1 MSRVRERVDH
11 AAQLLRLAIRNIQRQ
26 RTRTAITLGAI
37 AFGVIGLVL
46 SGGFVQDTFIQL
58 GEAVIHSQSG
68 HLQIARSGFF
78 TLGSR
83 KPEEYFIADPVP
95 LAERVAGLPETDD
108 VMGRLSF
115 SGLLTNGRSDYA
127 IVGEGIQ
134 PDKEARLGTFL
145 IIAAGRQLTDAD
157 RYGMLIGKGVAQ
169 ALRLE
174 PGDRA
179 SLVVSAAAGAMNTLD
194 FDVVGVFQSFSKDY
208 DARAVK
214 IPLPAAQELLDTKG
228 VNVLVVSLRKT
239 GDTQRVVQALE
250 ASLPRDQRLEI
261 RRWQELNDFYAKTV
275 ELYGLLFGVLQW
287 IILAMVLLSV
297 TNTVNMTIFE
307 RTGEFG
313 TMRALGNRGREIFL
327 LVLTESAVLGL
338 IGAAL
343 GVILGIYCAWLISA
357 IGIPMPP
364 PPNADIGYT
373 AQIRVVPSVVA
384 GAFAIGVVATVLAAI
399 LPALRVA
406 RTEVVEALRQN
417 V

>member
-1 MSRVRERVDH
+1 MSRVRELADH
-11 AAQLLRLAIRNIQRQ
+11 AARLLRLAIRNIQRQ

-46 SGGFVQDTFIQL
+46 SGGFVHDTFIQL

-95 LAERVAGLPETDD
+95 LAERVAGLPEADD

-145 IIAAGRQLTDAD
+145 IIAAGRHLGDAD

-169 ALRLE
+169 ALKLE

-208 DARAVK
+208 DARAIK

-228 VNVLVVSLRKT
+228 VNVLVVSLHKT
-239 GDTQRVVQALE
+239 GDTERVAQSLE
-250 ASLPRDQRLEI
+250 ASLPREQRLEI

-343 GVILGIYCAWLISA
+343 GVILGVYCAWLISA

>member
-1 MSRVRERVDH
+1 MSRVRELADH
-11 AAQLLRLAIRNIQRQ
+11 AARLLRLAIRNIQRQ

-46 SGGFVQDTFIQL
+46 SGGFVHDTFIQL

-95 LAERVAGLPETDD
+95 LAERVAGLPEADD

-145 IIAAGRQLTDAD
+145 IIAAGRHLSDAD

-169 ALRLE
+169 ALKLE

-208 DARAVK
+208 DARAIK

-228 VNVLVVSLRKT
+228 VNVLVVSLHKT
-239 GDTQRVVQALE
+239 GDTERVAQSLE
-250 ASLPRDQRLEI
+250 ASLPREQRLEI

-343 GVILGIYCAWLISA
+343 GVILGVYCAWLISA